1 MSKLLKMW
9 RKNVETLPD
18 ISHHVRRLLYLPRK
32 ISQALTFWTKIHA
45 FNTVQNIYVCLFVD
59 KWLNLCKQTLFHLAG
74 GDLKPFSSISFGF
87 ITGFFFS
94 LIKYQNCDFPYSW
107 RYDRLGSVVK
117 VHYGSFKQK
126 FFCMAYGNSDSTLW
140 CRPR

>member
-1 MSKLLKMW
+1 MLKPFLIFLTMSGDCSTFLERFPRLSHFA
-9 RKNVETLPD
+9 P
-18 ISHHVRRLLYLPRK
+18 ISCL
-32 ISQALTFWTKIHA
+32 HA
-45 FNTVQNIYVCLFVD
+45 FNTVKNIYVCLFVD

-74 GDLKPFSSISFGF
+74 GNLKPFSSISFGF

-117 VHYGSFKQK
+117 VHYGSFKQQ
-126 FFCMAYGNSDSTLW
+126 FFCMAYCSSDSTLW